1 MRCKGLCNNVA
12 YNHLTLLNSSIV
24 ENLYNKINIISHV
37 FHDKIK
43 VLYIQY
49 NTSLK
54 VTVTIL
60 LNLNFNIAIS

>member
-12 YNHLTLLNSSIV
+12 YNHLTLLNSWIV

>member
-1 MRCKGLCNNVA
+1 MRCKGLCNKVA
-12 YNHLTLLNSSIV
+12 YNHLTPSNPRPA
-24 ENLYNKINIISHV
+24 ENLYNKINITSHV

-60 LNLNFNIAIS
+60 LNLL